1 MCTLSRSKTVKQKKI
16 TFNYLML
23 MNHVFVLSLSFQCF
37 IDPPIIV
44 STKRVPSYEDIQYPT
59 YKQILKDILRDTFA
73 LNNDEIKGSYGYKYD
88 FLLTLFSSYQFISQ
102 KIMNQIAC
110 ILGQL
115 YDNTTFSLDIN
126 ELNALLSID
135 YKAKDFESAI
145 QKPSLLAS
153 NTISE
158 SMIDLNYLFYKVFH
172 LLSRSYSGEILY
184 KALGMLSLHNPIH

>member
-1 MCTLSRSKTVKQKKI
+1 MMRLKA
-16 TFNYLML
+16 LMGTI
-23 MNHVFVLSLSFQCF
+23 MISF
-37 IDPPIIV
+37 
-44 STKRVPSYEDIQYPT
+44 
-59 YKQILKDILRDTFA
+59 
-73 LNNDEIKGSYGYKYD
+73 
-88 FLLTLFSSYQFISQ
+88 LTLFSSYQFISQ

>member
-1 MCTLSRSKTVKQKKI
+1 MMRLKA
-16 TFNYLML
+16 LMGTI
-23 MNHVFVLSLSFQCF
+23 MISF
-37 IDPPIIV
+37 
-44 STKRVPSYEDIQYPT
+44 
-59 YKQILKDILRDTFA
+59 
-73 LNNDEIKGSYGYKYD
+73 
-88 FLLTLFSSYQFISQ
+88 LTLFSSYQFISQ

-184 KALGMLSLHNPIH
+184 KALGMLFLHNPIH